1 MDSLKYAQKLEENQ
15 ETTNN
20 DLGIKI
26 KQLDQD
32 ELSNSLLYKQF
43 SFILNHLLRMMTKN
57 EQSYRYKMHL
67 GLCKMM
73 EFNELELVYWHLLN
87 LQFDYGKKLHTNY
100 LQEIKICAFNYF
112 KDFLKI
118 QAEFIPDI
126 SLYKRELLFVTLSA
140 FYTIKLM
147 RNNQKF
153 DKIGEF
159 IKEEKF
165 CELFKRIEPAFT
177 NVSQQLT
184 LYIVNQ
190 KYMEMIKL
198 EEPLEEQQKNY
209 NFIVEQILEMAPAYQ
224 KDEELPITKKVKRQ
238 KKLMVKRTETIQKQE
253 LESQQ
258 KIEQQSQQI
267 QQLSQQSQY
276 QGQQQQM
283 DSQYLNQ
290 PIGSS
295 LQFSRYNQKENQSY
309 NYMNQSQ
316 IQQDQFIINERSSF
330 QQYDRQNSFVM
341 QLRQKHLNNFSQESL
356 GQVYSNQFYST
367 PSQEQQYTSRNQKSI
382 QWMNKNGK

>member
-1 MDSLKYAQKLEENQ
+1 MDSLKQAQKLEENQ

-32 ELSNSLLYKQF
+32 GLSNSLLYKQF
-43 SFILNHLLRMMTKN
+43 SFILNHLLRVMTRN

-87 LQFDYGKKLHTNY
+87 LQFDYGKKLQPNY
-100 LQEIKICAFNYF
+100 SQEIKTCAFNYF

-165 CELFKRIEPAFT
+165 GELFKRIEPAFI

-190 KYMEMIKL
+190 KYMEMTKL
-198 EEPLEEQQKNY
+198 EEPLEEQQINY

-224 KDEELPITKKVKRQ
+224 KDEELPVTKKVKRQ
-238 KKLMVKRTETIQKQE
+238 KKLMVRRTETIQKQE

-267 QQLSQQSQY
+267 QQLSQQFQY
-276 QGQQQQM
+276 QGQQQQQI
-283 DSQYLNQ
+283 DLQYLNQ
-290 PIGSS
+290 PIGLSI
-295 LQFSRYNQKENQSY
+295 QFQKHNQKESQQYNQ
-309 NYMNQSQ
+309 MNQSQ
-316 IQQDQFIINERSSF
+316 IQADSYIINERSSF
-330 QQYDRQNSFVM
+330 QYFDKQYSNVM
-341 QLRQKHLNNFSQESL
+341 SLRSRALHNVSQESL
-356 GQVYSNQFYST
+356 GQLFSNQYFPT
-367 PSQEQQYTSRNQKSI
+367 PSQEQYTSRNQKSI
-382 QWMNKNGK
+382 IQTNKNGK

>member
-1 MDSLKYAQKLEENQ
+1 MNSLKQAQKLEENQ
-15 ETTNN
+15 ETINN
-20 DLGIKI
+20 DL
-26 KQLDQD
+26 
-32 ELSNSLLYKQF
+32 EF
-43 SFILNHLLRMMTKN
+43 SFILNHLLRVMTRN

-87 LQFDYGKKLHTNY
+87 LQFDYGKKLQPNY
-100 LQEIKICAFNYF
+100 SQEIKTCAFNYF

-165 CELFKRIEPAFT
+165 CELFKRIEPAFI

-190 KYMEMIKL
+190 KYMEMTKL
-198 EEPLEEQQKNY
+198 EEPLEEQQINY

-238 KKLMVKRTETIQKQE
+238 KKLMVRKTTTIQKQE

-276 QGQQQQM
+276 QGQQQQI
-283 DSQYLNQ
+283 DQQYLNQ

-295 LQFSRYNQKENQSY
+295 LQFSRYMQKDNQQYNQ
-309 NYMNQSQ
+309 MNQSQ

-341 QLRQKHLNNFSQESL
+341 QLRSRYNNNFSQESL
-356 GQVYSNQFYST
+356 GQVYSNQYYPT
-367 PSQEQQYTSRNQKSI
+367 PSQEQQYTPRNQKSI
-382 QWMNKNGK
+382 YWMNKNGK

>member
-1 MDSLKYAQKLEENQ
+1 MDSLKQAQKVEENQ
-15 ETTNN
+15 EITNN

-32 ELSNSLLYKQF
+32 ELANSLLYKQF
-43 SFILNHLLRMMTKN
+43 SFILNHLLRVMTRN

-87 LQFDYGKKLHTNY
+87 LQFDYGKKLQPNY
-100 LQEIKICAFNYF
+100 SQEIKTCAFNYF

-126 SLYKRELLFVTLSA
+126 SIYKRELLFVTLSA

-190 KYMEMIKL
+190 KYMEMTKL
-198 EEPLEEQQKNY
+198 EEPLEEQQTNY

-238 KKLMVKRTETIQKQE
+238 KKLMVRRTETIQKQE

-276 QGQQQQM
+276 QNQQQQI
-283 DSQYLNQ
+283 DQQYIHQ
-290 PIGSS
+290 PMGSS
-295 LQFSRYNQKENQSY
+295 LQLSRYNQKENQQY
-309 NYMNQSQ
+309 NQMNQSQ
-316 IQQDQFIINERSSF
+316 IQQDQFIVNERSSF
-330 QQYDRQNSFVM
+330 QQYDRQNSFAM
-341 QLRQKHLNNFSQESL
+341 QLRSRYFNNFSQESL
-356 GQVYSNQFYST
+356 QAYSNQYYPT
-367 PSQEQQYTSRNQKSI
+367 PSQEQYTSRNQKSI
-382 QWMNKNGK
+382 QWMSKNGK

>member
-1 MDSLKYAQKLEENQ
+1 MDSLKQAQKLEENQ

-32 ELSNSLLYKQF
+32 ELANSLLYKQF
-43 SFILNHLLRMMTKN
+43 SFILNHLLRVMTKN

-87 LQFDYGKKLHTNY
+87 LQFDYGKKLQPNY
-100 LQEIKICAFNYF
+100 SQEIKTCAFNYF

-190 KYMEMIKL
+190 KYMEMTKL
-198 EEPLEEQQKNY
+198 EEPLEEQQTNY

-224 KDEELPITKKVKRQ
+224 KDEELPVTKKVKRQ
-238 KKLMVKRTETIQKQE
+238 KKLMVRRTETIQKQE
-253 LESQQ
+253 LEQQQ

-276 QGQQQQM
+276 QGQQQQI
-283 DSQYLNQ
+283 DQQYLNQ

-295 LQFSRYNQKENQSY
+295 IQFSRYNQKENQSY
-309 NYMNQSQ
+309 NQMNQSQ

-330 QQYDRQNSFVM
+330 QQYDRQNSFAM
-341 QLRQKHLNNFSQESL
+341 QLRSRYFNNFSQESL
-356 GQVYSNQFYST
+356 QAYSNQYYPT
-367 PSQEQQYTSRNQKSI
+367 PQQEQYTSRNQKSI
-382 QWMNKNGK
+382 QWMSKNGK